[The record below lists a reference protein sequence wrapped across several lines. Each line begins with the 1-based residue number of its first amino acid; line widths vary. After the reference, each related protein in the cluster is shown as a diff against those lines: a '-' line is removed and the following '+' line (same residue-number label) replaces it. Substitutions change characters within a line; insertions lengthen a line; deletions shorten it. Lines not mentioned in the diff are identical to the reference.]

1 MAFSK
6 PRLKIL
12 IVDDCAVTR
21 TLLGRLLEPY
31 YVVATVAGAV
41 DALELVKKEENI
53 DLFLL
58 DVTMPEMDGLEF
70 CRILRKSPKYR
81 QVPVVVLTSRT
92 KPFDR
97 VQGAIA
103 GATAYLTKPIQP
115 SVVLK
120 TLNRYLYPSTSQKLP
135 SP

>member
-58 DVTMPEMDGLEF
+58 DVTMPEMDGLGF
-70 CRILRKSPKYR
+70 FGVNKKNKKKKNPDK
-81 QVPVVVLTSRT
+81 
-92 KPFDR
+92 
-97 VQGAIA
+97 
-103 GATAYLTKPIQP
+103 
-115 SVVLK
+115 
-120 TLNRYLYPSTSQKLP
+120 
-135 SP
+135 

>member
-6 PRLKIL
+6 RKLKIL
-12 IVDDCAVTR
+12 IVDDCVVTR

-31 YVVATVAGAV
+31 YVIATVAGAM
-41 DALELVKKEENI
+41 DALKLVEGGENI

-58 DVTMPEMDGLEF
+58 DVAMPEMDGLEF
-70 CRILRKSPKYR
+70 CRVLRKSPKYR

-115 SVVLK
+115 SLVLE
-120 TLNRYLYPSTSQKLP
+120 TLNRYLSPTATS
-135 SP
+135 